1 MKNSKNLD
9 ILPSI
14 DSIEQELD
22 KSIPARQNQSEIPL
36 GKSTVESPPLKNELN
51 IDSKVEENKVKNEVD
66 AEEEV
71 LKKEEMK
78 LEDNK
83 EVKVV
88 NQAVS

>member
-1 MKNSKNLD
+1 M
-9 ILPSI
+9 
-14 DSIEQELD
+14 E
-22 KSIPARQNQSEIPL
+22 
-36 GKSTVESPPLKNELN
+36 GPPLKNELKT
-51 IDSKVEENKVKNEVD
+51 DSKVEENKVKNEVD

>member
-9 ILPSI
+9 ILPAI

-22 KSIPARQNQSEIPL
+22 KSIPAGQNQSEIPIV
-36 GKSTVESPPLKNELN
+36 KSAVEGPPLKNELN
-51 IDSKVEENKVKNEVD
+51 IDSKVEENKVKNEVG
-66 AEEEV
+66 AVEEE

-83 EVKVV
+83 EVKEV